1 MRMVGGGSP
10 ATRHRAAVA
19 LCCTSLLVLVAPG
32 SSLAQDPVG
41 ADSVAQLPEG
51 VAPDSV
57 ETVDRIVAVV
67 GDTAVLFSEIIES
80 IVQLGAQGQEVP
92 EIGTPEFDA
101 LAAVTLTNLVDSRIL
116 LQKAK
121 ETDINVPQEQLD
133 GETDRRFREIRNS
146 FPSATEFQDA
156 VAKSGRSLVQYRQW
170 LRGQVR
176 SQMMIDEFVRANRE
190 NLPPVTVTDEEI
202 QQYFDENLSDQTR
215 PASIS
220 FEQVVIEPKPGDT
233 ARDSSLALAD
243 QVLEELRDGKDFQ
256 IAARQYSMDMSN
268 RDQGGDLGWIQRSAL
283 VPAFADAAW
292 AARTGQ
298 PVGPIATRFGY
309 HIIRVD
315 NVRGGERKIRHI
327 LIQPV
332 IDETDFRRTG
342 ELAIAIADSIRE
354 GADVKVMADRYG
366 VREVPVRF
374 PEIPYDQVGQFGEAY
389 AQALAN
395 PIPGSVVG
403 PFQTEGFIPGRPV
416 FAVVRITG
424 YQSEGSWKLEDI
436 REQIRENLLYEK
448 GYVQFLDELRDE
460 VYVDVRL

>member
-1 MRMVGGGSP
+1 MNGAGSR
-10 ATRHRAAVA
+10 TAAVLSA
-19 LCCTSLLVLVAPG
+19 VVCLSLGIPLTGVTQEPAG
-32 SSLAQDPVG
+32 GDPMG
-41 ADSVAQLPEG
+41 RPPEG
-51 VAPDSV
+51 VAPDSI
-57 ETVDRIVAVV
+57 EIVDRIVAVV

-92 EIGTPEFDA
+92 QIGTPEFDT
-101 LAAVTLTNLVDSRIL
+101 LAAETLTNLVNSRIL

-121 ETDINVPQEQLD
+121 ESDITVPQEMLD
-133 GETDRRFREIRNS
+133 GETDRRFREIRNA

-176 SQMMIDEFVRANRE
+176 SQMLIDEYVRANSE
-190 NLPPVTVTDEEI
+190 NLPPVIVTDEEI
-202 QQYFDENLSDQTR
+202 QQYFDENLIGEIR

-220 FEQVVIEPKPGDT
+220 FEQVVIEPKPGEA

-298 PVGPIATRFGY
+298 AVGPIATRFGY

-327 LIQPV
+327 LIQPI

-389 AQALAN
+389 VRALSN

-416 FAVVRITG
+416 FSVVRIIG
-424 YQSEGSWKLEDI
+424 YQSEGSWKMEDV
-436 REQIRENLLYEK
+436 REQIRDNLINEK
-448 GYVQFLDELRDE
+448 GYVLFLDELRDE

>member
-1 MRMVGGGSP
+1 MNGAGRGGGLARSTTVGKE
-10 ATRHRAAVA
+10 AGRAAAVLSA
-19 LCCTSLLVLVAPG
+19 VVCLSL
-32 SSLAQDPVG
+32 SIPVTG
-41 ADSVAQLPEG
+41 VTQEPAGGERVNRPPEG
-51 VAPDSV
+51 VAPDSI

-67 GDTAVLFSEIIES
+67 GDTAILYSEIIETV
-80 IVQLGAQGQEVP
+80 IQMGAQGEEVP
-92 EIGTPEFDA
+92 ELGTPEFDV
-101 LAAVTLTNLVDSRIL
+101 LSREILTNLVDSRIL

-121 ETDINVPQEQLD
+121 ETDITVPQEMLD
-133 GETDRRFREIRNS
+133 GETDRRFLRE
-146 FPSATEFQDA
+146 
-156 VAKSGRSLVQYRQW
+156 
-170 LRGQVR
+170 
-176 SQMMIDEFVRANRE
+176 NRE
-190 NLPPVTVTDEEI
+190 NLPPVSVTVEEI
-202 QQYFDENLSDQTR
+202 QQYFDENLSGETR

-220 FEQVVIEPKPGDT
+220 FEQVVIEPKPGET
-233 ARDSSLALAD
+233 ARDSSIALAE
-243 QVLEELRDGKDFQ
+243 QVLAELRDGKDFQ

-283 VPAFADAAW
+283 VSAFADAAW
-292 AARTGQ
+292 AARTGL

-309 HIIRVD
+309 HIIQVD

-354 GADVKVMADRYG
+354 GADTKVIADRYG

-389 AQALAN
+389 AQALSN

-403 PFQTEGFIPGRPV
+403 PFQTEGFVPGRPV
-416 FAVVRITG
+416 FAIVRITG
-424 YQSEGSWKLEDI
+424 YQSEGSWKLEDV

-448 GYVQFLDELRDE
+448 AYAQFLDELRDE

>member
-1 MRMVGGGSP
+1 MRMVGGASP
-10 ATRHRAAVA
+10 AAMHRAVVA
-19 LCCTSLLVLVAPG
+19 LCCTSLLALVAPG

-92 EIGTPEFDA
+92 QIGTPEFDA

-121 ETDINVPQEQLD
+121 ETDITVPQEVLD

-176 SQMMIDEFVRANRE
+176 SQMMIDEYVRTNRE

-220 FEQVVIEPKPGDT
+220 FEQVVIEPKPGET
-233 ARDSSLALAD
+233 ARDSSLALAA
-243 QVLEELRDGKDFQ
+243 QVLEELRDGKDFL

-292 AARTGQ
+292 AARTGR
-298 PVGPIATRFGY
+298 PVGPITTRFGY

-374 PEIPYDQVGQFGEAY
+374 PDIPYDQVGQFGEAY
-389 AQALAN
+389 AQALSN